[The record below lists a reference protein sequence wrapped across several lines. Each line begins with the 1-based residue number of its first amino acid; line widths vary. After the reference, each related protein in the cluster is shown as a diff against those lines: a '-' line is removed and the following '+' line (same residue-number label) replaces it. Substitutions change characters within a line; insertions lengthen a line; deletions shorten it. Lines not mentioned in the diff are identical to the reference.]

1 LAEVGGAQHPAAL
14 RAVGDGYAGHLD
26 WDMVR

>member
-14 RAVGDGYAGHLD
+14 GAVGDGYAGHLR
-26 WDMVR
+26 WEGM